1 MAGIHVYQITKYE
14 LNVRLEAALKK
25 KELSEEQLADVFGQL
40 NERKKKQHT
49 SLIVLLVVTAVFL
62 AFLGISFAVTGVS
75 AGYILGFLLIFL
87 AAVGAGGYFG
97 WYFFEGKVAKQWNAL
112 LREYYPDVCGKYKL

>member
-49 SLIVLLVVTAVFL
+49 SLIVLLVVAAVVM
-62 AFLGISFAVTGVS
+62 AFLGISFAVTGAG
-75 AGYILGFLLIFL
+75 AGYILGFLLVF
-87 AAVGAGGYFG
+87 AALVGVGGYFG

-112 LREYYPDVCGKYKL
+112 LKEHYPDVCDKYKR